1 MAVVSTLEL
10 FGQMGSLELSVS
22 DNYMYLYFQR
32 YIHVEW
38 KPHPLIRVAWHF
50 VSVSVMTDQ
59 IRAAVVVVVV
69 NKDVVLFLLMLINQG
84 CLRF

>member
-1 MAVVSTLEL
+1 
-10 FGQMGSLELSVS
+10 
-22 DNYMYLYFQR
+22 LYFQR

-69 NKDVVLFLLMLINQG
+69 VVVNKDVVLFLLMMINQG